1 MAIFIIRNVHLKT
14 KAQLYLHRDAMRSL
28 FTIESKRE
36 GRSFSAFI
44 RTLGLSATNVIVAR
58 EKLPPRV
65 RETTRR

>member
-1 MAIFIIRNVHLKT
+1 MAIFIIRNIHLKT
-14 KAQLYLHRDAMRSL
+14 KAQLYRDAMKSL